1 MVIQCHSN
9 LKTKVSSC
17 FFCVYNSCVD
27 KDRISEFDL
36 KLVEIEGDLL
46 GIPETSYQA
55 VIQMPSS
62 EFQKIVKDL
71 SSMGDTVNITASKN
85 GVKFSVSGEE
95 LSGSINV
102 KQNTSVDKKDESTI
116 IELQEGVSLTFALK
130 YLNIFAKA
138 TSLAPT
144 VCLSLSKDSPLMVEY
159 KMENIGHIRYYLAPK
174 IDEES
179 EETTETKSESE
190 KKKKKKEKKKTKEEE
205 SSD

>member
-1 MVIQCHSN
+1 LLILVNYCI
-9 LKTKVSSC
+9 
-17 FFCVYNSCVD
+17 D
-27 KDRISEFDL
+27 KDRLSEFDL

-144 VCLSLSKDSPLMVEY
+144 VCLSLSKDSPLMVEDGEY
-159 KMENIGHIRYYLAPK
+159 WTYSLL
-174 IDEES
+174 S
-179 EETTETKSESE
+179 CTK
-190 KKKKKKEKKKTKEEE
+190 
-205 SSD
+205 D